1 MAQKQGIPPQ
11 IAMQAYREAWF
22 ILVRA
27 RKIDET
33 ATNGSDITWN
43 GALGDSKYP
52 ATKHM
57 ELLKE
62 KKDSL
67 YEMLDSDTV
76 NAFTKEFANPASLV
90 DNRIVIGWPF
100 VISNVAQKMGKVK
113 IHLPPPVEPG
123 RYEFIVTIKSQEFV
137 GVEEEF
143 ALMVDVAQGSSVVV
157 AEGGKDDASESKKDK

>member
-1 MAQKQGIPPQ
+1 MAQAQGIPPQ

-27 RKIDET
+27 RKMD
-33 ATNGSDITWN
+33 GSSPDLTWE

-57 ELLKE
+57 EILKE

-67 YEMLDSDTV
+67 YELLDSETIT
-76 NAFTKEFANPASLV
+76 AFTKEFASPKTLC

-100 VISNVAQKMGKVK
+100 VISNVAQKTGKVK

-123 RYEFIVTIKSQEFV
+123 RYEFIVNIKSQEFV

-143 ALMVDVAQGSSVVV
+143 ALMVDVAQGVEEDS
-157 AEGGKDDASESKKDK
+157 SESKKDK